1 MLQFKKRKVF
11 VINVSGDYEYLDD
24 TFHDIGVD
32 GQFSVTTTKNGIVW
46 ANETGCYLYDG
57 EKVENLIENKLPISE
72 SYSNPATTISKV
84 NRSCANSSTGDCV
97 IGYVRHKD
105 TILIN
110 FTRAH
115 STVGATPTGATYHFP
130 TKSWALIYGVWNS
143 SSTSLKTGNMSNMI
157 TNEDGDILFYHTTSD
172 TSNTERMNTI
182 RKWVHESDS
191 SLSTK
196 NAYFITKDIAFGNIN
211 VKKKLYRV
219 YITYR
224 VKTDGTDSGIVVK
237 GAINGTGN
245 FDIDFSQTSKF
256 INTQTNCYSGG
267 HLDETDGDWKTAELK
282 FDTPSEVNK
291 VTSFQLNMYSGS
303 AAYDFEVND
312 ISISYKVKNVK

>member
-1 MLQFKKRKVF
+1 M
-11 VINVSGDYEYLDD
+11 
-24 TFHDIGVD
+24 
-32 GQFSVTTTKNGIVW
+32 
-46 ANETGCYLYDG
+46 YDG

-72 SYSNPATTISKV
+72 SYSNPASNISKV
-84 NRSCANSSTGDCV
+84 NRWCANSSTGDCV
-97 IGYVRHKD
+97 VGYVRHKD

-115 STVGATPTGATYHFP
+115 STVGATPTGAAYHFP

-143 SSTSLKTGNMSNMI
+143 SSSSLKTGNMSNMI
-157 TNEDGDILFYHTTSD
+157 TDEDGDILFYHTTSD